1 VTTSRGQ
8 HLVGKVLGSCT
19 LERLLGYGGSSAVF
33 LAEQRSPQRKVAVKV
48 FLPRPNMNAQMQK
61 SFYTRFLHEAEA
73 ASKLDHPHILAVY
86 SYGEQD
92 GLPYIVMPYMAGGTL
107 TEYVLEH
114 GPLSLNEAQHH
125 LQQIAA
131 ALDYAHEQG
140 YVHCDVK
147 PANILLDGEGNVVLS
162 DFGIAHLMQPDLAS
176 PQQAVKSSETLMGTP
191 DYISPEQALGQP
203 LDGRSDIYSLGVTL
217 YFLLAGEPPFKAD
230 DSIAMALLHVHE
242 TPPALGLT
250 RADITPFID
259 RVIGKAL
266 AKWPED
272 RYQTAGAFYSAF
284 AKAVAAAAN
293 VGHAKRTGLR
303 GKNVEKTLEDADSGE
318 WDVIEG
324 APASVFVKPLQP
336 RSSRFSPKVLSAL
349 LLLIVILGT
358 VAATFTLLKH
368 HPDGR
373 AAAPTPAVAI
383 KSNRTLPDN
392 LLDDTSEWPSTGAFF
407 FVNGQ
412 YHIQNYSQKY
422 VALAL
427 YRGTTFTNFQLTVTA
442 TEVHGPHDLGAYY
455 GVVFRSTGD
464 QSHYYL
470 FEFVAA
476 GGGEYEFRRY
486 DAGQWKILTLGSL
499 NSSLHNGKQNNV
511 ITIVAKGN
519 TFTFSINNVSVS
531 SSPITLPTQSILT
544 SGYIGLYVEESKT
557 EVAFSNLD
565 IKPL

>member
-1 VTTSRGQ
+1 VTATRGQ
-8 HLVGKVLGSCT
+8 HLVGKVLGICI

-61 SFYTRFLHEAEA
+61 SFYTRFLREAEA
-73 ASKLDHPHILAVY
+73 ASHLDHPHILAVY

-107 TEYVLEH
+107 SEYVLEH
-114 GPLSLNEAQHH
+114 GLLSLDEAQLY

-140 YVHCDVK
+140 CVHCDVK
-147 PANILLDGEGNVVLS
+147 PANILLDGEGNAVLS

-176 PQQAVKSSETLMGTP
+176 PQQAIKSSETLMGTP

-217 YFLLAGEPPFKAD
+217 YFLLAGQPPFKAD

-242 TPPALGLT
+242 TPPALGLA

-293 VGHAKRTGLR
+293 VTHAKRTGLR
-303 GKNVEKTLEDADSGE
+303 GKNIDKTLEDTDSGE
-318 WDVIEG
+318 WDAIEG
-324 APASVFVKPLQP
+324 ADASVFVKPVQP
-336 RSSRFSPKVLSAL
+336 LSSRFSRKVLSAL
-349 LLLIVILGT
+349 LLLVVLLGT
-358 VAATFTLLKH
+358 ALTAFTLLNH
-368 HPDGR
+368 HPGGR
-373 AAAPTPAVAI
+373 AATPTHVVTT

-392 LLDDTSEWPSTGAFF
+392 LLGDTSGWPFITGAFF

-412 YHIQNYSQKY
+412 YHIQNYSQRY

-427 YRGTTFTNFQLTVTA
+427 YQRTTFADFQLTVTA
-442 TEVHGPHDLGAYY
+442 TEVRGPHDLGEYY
-455 GVVFRSTGD
+455 GVVFRSTND
-464 QSHYYL
+464 RSHYYL
-470 FEFVAA
+470 FEFVTADN
-476 GGGEYEFRRY
+476 EYYFQRY
-486 DAGQWKILTLGSL
+486 DAGSWKVLTHGFMHSL
-499 NSSLHNGKQNNV
+499 SQKGTQSNV

-519 TFTFSINNVSVS
+519 TFTFLINNVPVDN
-531 SSPITLPTQSILT
+531 PVTLPTQSILT
-544 SGYIGLYVEESKT
+544 SGYIGLYVEEAKT
-557 EVAFSNLD
+557 EVAFSSLH